1 MIAVTGANGQLGR
14 KVVQTLLKTEAPE
27 NIIAIVRNASNAQ
40 VLRASGVIVREADY
54 DKPETLVQA
63 LIDVDKLLLISSSE
77 VGKRIAQHKA
87 AIDAAMEN
95 KVSLLVYTS
104 LLKAGNSPLL
114 LANEHAQTE
123 AYLKEVNAPYV
134 ILRNGWYTENYS
146 DNVNH
151 ILATKTVV
159 GAAKQGII
167 SSASRQDYADAAVC
181 ILTDANSHI
190 GETYELAGDKGFS
203 LKGFA
208 EEISNLTSTSLNLV
222 DMDAK
227 DYCQALTDAGLP
239 EGMATAIS
247 DAELHAGSGWLH
259 DDSQTLSRLIGRPTT
274 PLKESLIASLNR

>member
-77 VGKRIAQHKA
+77 VGKRNAQHKA
-87 AIDAAMEN
+87 VIDAALEN

-151 ILATKTVV
+151 ILATKTVI

>member
-87 AIDAAMEN
+87 VIDAAMEN

>member
-87 AIDAAMEN
+87 VVDAAMEN

>member
-77 VGKRIAQHKA
+77 VGKRNAQHKA
-87 AIDAAMEN
+87 VIDAAMEN

-190 GETYELAGDKGFS
+190 GETYELAGDKGFT
-203 LKGFA
+203 LKGFT

-222 DMDAK
+222 DMDAN
-227 DYCQALTDAGLP
+227 DYYQALTDAGLP
-239 EGMATAIS
+239 EGMASAIS

>member
-27 NIIAIVRNASNAQ
+27 NIIAIVRNAANAQ
-40 VLRASGVIVREADY
+40 VLRASGVTVREADY
-54 DKPETLVQA
+54 DKSETLVQA
-63 LIDVDKLLLISSSE
+63 LIGVDKLLLISGSE
-77 VGKRIAQHKA
+77 VGKRTAQHKA
-87 AIDAAMEN
+87 VIDAAMEK

-114 LANEHAQTE
+114 LASEHAQTE

-151 ILATKTVV
+151 ILATKTLV

-167 SSASRQDYADAAVC
+167 SSASRQDYADAAAR
-181 ILTDANSHI
+181 ILTDVNSHI
-190 GETYELAGDKGFS
+190 GETYELAGDKGFT

-208 EEISNLTSTSLNLV
+208 EEISSLTNTSLNLV

-227 DYCQALTDAGLP
+227 DYSQALTDAGLP

>member
-1 MIAVTGANGQLGR
+1 
-14 KVVQTLLKTEAPE
+14 
-27 NIIAIVRNASNAQ
+27 
-40 VLRASGVIVREADY
+40 
-54 DKPETLVQA
+54 
-63 LIDVDKLLLISSSE
+63 
-77 VGKRIAQHKA
+77 
-87 AIDAAMEN
+87 MEN

-151 ILATKTVV
+151 ILATKTVI